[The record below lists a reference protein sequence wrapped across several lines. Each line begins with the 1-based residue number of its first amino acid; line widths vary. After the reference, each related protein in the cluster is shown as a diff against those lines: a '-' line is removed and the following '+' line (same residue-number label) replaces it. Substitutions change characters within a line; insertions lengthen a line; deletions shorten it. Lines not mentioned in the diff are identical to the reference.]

1 MRLKKIEN
9 GHPLPTRMKLGFMR
23 LMMRVR
29 LRMAVRVP
37 DVMRTMLYRPRFFG
51 KPFSA
56 LTQTVM
62 RESRHWS
69 AGECELFAAFV
80 SRKNQCPF

>member
-1 MRLKKIEN
+1 VI
-9 GHPLPTRMKLGFMR
+9 
-23 LMMRVR
+23 
-29 LRMAVRVP
+29 
-37 DVMRTMLYRPRFFG
+37 RTILYRPDFFG
-51 KPFSA
+51 KHFSA

-80 SRKNQCPF
+80 SRKNQCHF

>member
-1 MRLKKIEN
+1 MRLKNVEN
-9 GHPLPTRMKLGFMR
+9 GHPLPTRLKLGFMR
-23 LMMRVR
+23 LMMGT
-29 LRMAVRVP
+29 RVP
-37 DVMRTMLYRPRFFG
+37 DVLRTIFYRPDFFG
-51 KPFSA
+51 RHFTA

-80 SRKNQCPF
+80 SRKNKCLF

>member
-1 MRLKKIEN
+1 MRLNNIES
-9 GHPLPTRMKLGFMR
+9 GGSLLARLQLGLMR
-23 LMMRVR
+23 LMMGT
-29 LRMAVRVP
+29 RVP
-37 DVMRTMLYRPRFFG
+37 DVIRTLLYRPDFFG
-51 KPFSA
+51 KHFSA

-80 SRKNQCPF
+80 SRKNKCLF

>member
-1 MRLKKIEN
+1 MRLKNIEN
-9 GHPLPTRMKLGFMR
+9 GGSFPTKLKLGFMR
-23 LMMRVR
+23 LMMGT
-29 LRMAVRVP
+29 RVP
-37 DVMRTMLYRPRFFG
+37 DVIRTILYRSDFFG
-51 KPFSA
+51 KHFTA

-80 SRKNQCPF
+80 SRKNRCLF

>member
-1 MRLKKIEN
+1 MRLKNVED
-9 GHPLPTRMKLGFMR
+9 GHSLPAKLKLGLMR
-23 LMMRVR
+23 LMMGTG
-29 LRMAVRVP
+29 VP
-37 DVMRTMLYRPRFFG
+37 DVIRTILYRPDFFG
-51 KPFSA
+51 KHFSA

-80 SRKNQCPF
+80 SRKNQCHF

>member
-1 MRLKKIEN
+1 MRLDNIES
-9 GHPLPTRMKLGFMR
+9 GGSLPARLKLGIMR
-23 LMMRVR
+23 LMMGT
-29 LRMAVRVP
+29 RVP
-37 DVMRTMLYRPRFFG
+37 DVIRTLLYRPDFFG
-51 KPFSA
+51 KHFSD

-80 SRKNQCPF
+80 SRQNKCLF

>member
-1 MRLKKIEN
+1 MRLKNVEY
-9 GHPLPTRMKLGFMR
+9 GHPLPTKLQLGLMR
-23 LMMRVR
+23 LMMGT
-29 LRMAVRVP
+29 RVP
-37 DVMRTMLYRPRFFG
+37 DVLRTIFYRPDFFG
-51 KPFSA
+51 RHFTA

-80 SRKNQCPF
+80 SRKNKCLF

>member
-1 MRLKKIEN
+1 MRLKNVEK
-9 GHPLPTRMKLGFMR
+9 GHPLPTRIKLGFMR
-23 LMMRVR
+23 LMMGT
-29 LRMAVRVP
+29 RVP
-37 DVMRTMLYRPRFFG
+37 DVIRTILYRPNFFG
-51 KPFSA
+51 MHFTA

-80 SRKNQCPF
+80 SRKNRCLF